1 MHMFVVGLLAATAL
15 ASADRIEPSEHAMRV
30 AFALDLAD
38 GVRAAL
44 AYVAETGGPDVL
56 ARIRQ
61 ARTDEFEIKSFRKL
75 ACRPSADRPG
85 HMCEFALEID
95 TVAGPIARTTAGF
108 FYTGAWGLAYE
119 QTTDG

>member
-15 ASADRIEPSEHAMRV
+15 ASADRIEPSEQAMRV

-44 AYVAETGGPDVL
+44 AYVAETGGPEAL
-56 ARIRQ
+56 ARIHA
-61 ARTDEFEIKSFRKL
+61 ARTDAFEITSFHKL
-75 ACRPSADRPG
+75 ACRPSTERPG
-85 HMCEFALEID
+85 HMCDFAVEVD
-95 TVAGPIARTTAGF
+95 TAAGPIARTTSGYFRAGP
-108 FYTGAWGLAYE
+108 WGLVYQ